1 MKIEKIN
8 ENQIRCTLNPQDLKE
23 RELKLSELAYG
34 SDKAKELFHDMMQE
48 AFQEYGFEADDIPI
62 MIEAIPTSPE
72 SIILLIT
79 KVENPEEL
87 DTRFSSFTPYQN
99 QEDEDDEEES
109 EHPLFT
115 SEVLE
120 QLNQIH
126 KSFLSDLLDKHAKN
140 AEAEKTAEQKEK
152 TSLPENEAPS
162 PAAIRAFL
170 FRRLSDL
177 VSYAQTVRRVY
188 RGGST
193 LYKNPADASYVLC
206 LTPEGVNA
214 GAFNRACNLACEYG
228 VMLENASLTF
238 YEEHFRKVLDT
249 DTIRQLAKL

>member
-228 VMLENASLTF
+228 IMLENASLTF

>member
-1 MKIEKIN
+1 MKIEKLN

-87 DTRFSSFTPYQN
+87 DTRFSNFTPYQN
-99 QEDEDDEEES
+99 QEEEEKELS
-109 EHPLFT
+109 PFT
-115 SEVLE
+115 NEVLE
-120 QLNQIH
+120 QLNQLH
-126 KSFLSDLLDKHAKN
+126 KSILGDLLDKRAKAN
-140 AEAEKTAEQKEK
+140 TETEKTEE
-152 TSLPENEAPS
+152 TSEDAHSSENEA

-177 VSYAQTVRRVY
+177 TSYAQTVRRVY
-188 RGGST
+188 RGDST
-193 LYKNPADASYVLC
+193 LYKSPSDPSYVLC
-206 LTPEGVNA
+206 LTPAGATA

-228 VMLENASLTF
+228 TMLENAPLTF